1 MSRKKERGCTFTDDE
16 LKYLGQLSE
25 LTGKSVSEI
34 IRTSVHNLWELTEA
48 MKSVNGGLRA
58 LDLAYEFASIDFNFA
73 NGYNAANGDNPR
85 A

>member
-1 MSRKKERGCTFTDDE
+1 MARKKERGCTFSAEE
-16 LKYLGQLSE
+16 LDYLNQLSE

-48 MKSVNGGLRA
+48 MKSANGGLRA
-58 LDLAYEFASIDFNFA
+58 LDVAYEFASIDFNFA

>member
-1 MSRKKERGCTFTDDE
+1 MVRKKERGCTFSAEE
-16 LKYLGQLSE
+16 LDYLNQLSE
-25 LTGKSVSEI
+25 LTEKSVSEI

-48 MKSVNGGLRA
+48 MKTVNGGLRA
-58 LDLAYEFASIDFNFA
+58 LDVTYEFASIDFNFA